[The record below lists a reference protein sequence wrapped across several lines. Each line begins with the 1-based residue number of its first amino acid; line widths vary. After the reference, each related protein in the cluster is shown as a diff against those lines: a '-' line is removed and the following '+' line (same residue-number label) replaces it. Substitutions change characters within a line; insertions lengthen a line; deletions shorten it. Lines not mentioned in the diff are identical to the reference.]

1 MTRILVIDDDEA
13 IRLALRKML
22 EGEGHEVVEAT
33 DGAHGMR
40 LFRENPTDL
49 VITDILMPEKEG
61 FEVIRELRRDHPDIK
76 IIAVSGSVSRG
87 GPDFL
92 PQAGD
97 MGASVT
103 IPKPFSKAQ
112 VVGAVRDAL
121 GEESGGDEAAVS
133 KPSRILIIDDDA
145 EILVALRH
153 LFEGGGHEVVVASTS
168 EDGIQM
174 YQDDPVDLVI
184 TDIFVPVDGGLE
196 VIRKLKRSNP
206 ESKIVA
212 ITGFGIRDEL
222 DTVNLAK
229 QMGADLAYEKPMD
242 FASFKADIENLL
254 AR

>member
-1 MTRILVIDDDEA
+1 MARILVIDDDEA

-22 EGEGHEVVEAT
+22 EVDGHEVVEAT

-76 IIAVSGSVSRG
+76 VIAISGSVSRG

-97 MGASVT
+97 MGASLT
-103 IPKPFSKAQ
+103 IPKPFSKEQ
-112 VVGAVRDAL
+112 VLGAVRDAL
-121 GEESGGDEAAVS
+121 GEDGSEDGDT
-133 KPSRILIIDDDA
+133 PSQVRILIIDDDT
-145 EILVALRH
+145 EILVALRR
-153 LFEGGGHEVVVASTS
+153 LFDGEGRDVVVVSTA
-168 EDGIQM
+168 EEGIQL
-174 YQDDPVDLVI
+174 YQDNPFDLVI

-196 VIRKLKRSNP
+196 VIRKLKQSDP
-206 ESKIVA
+206 TSKIVA

-222 DTVNLAK
+222 DTVNLSK

-242 FASFKADIENLL
+242 FPSFKAEVEELL